1 MTRPF
6 AGALAIATAF
16 VSATILTTPP
26 ATATTSPAT
35 ATTSPVTATT
45 SPVTATA
52 SPAAAAKATGAT
64 TAAIGPTGGTAAV
77 PVAARTVVPSAAS
90 TRRHLIRT
98 KIYWG
103 RCKDTCRV
111 KVRIKNISRKRLY
124 SVSLTAK
131 LRVNGRSMGSC
142 RDYVGQISPRGTRWA
157 ACTVR
162 SSRLNRLWDRYLDGE
177 IRWNTRVNTVVHYR
191 YYS

>member
-1 MTRPF
+1 MTRPL
-6 AGALAIATAF
+6 AGALALATAF
-16 VSATILTTPP
+16 VAATILTTPP
-26 ATATTSPAT
+26 ATAS
-35 ATTSPVTATT
+35 
-45 SPVTATA
+45 
-52 SPAAAAKATGAT
+52 KAT
-64 TAAIGPTGGTAAV
+64 TATKTAIAPAGETAATT
-77 PVAARTVVPSAAS
+77 VAKRTVAPLAAS
-90 TRRHLIRT
+90 ARRHLIRT

-162 SSRLNRLWDRYLDGE
+162 SNRLNRLWDRYLDGE
-177 IRWNTRVNTVVHYR
+177 IRWDTRVNTVVHYR